1 VGGKVRQRQIVVGR
15 RGGTECLHKTLSHP
29 TASAPSQTQEGFR
42 WTFIKYEGAK
52 GFLPSLSAGEA
63 SGREE
68 A

>member
-1 VGGKVRQRQIVVGR
+1 VEQSACTKPF
-15 RGGTECLHKTLSHP
+15 L

-63 SGREE
+63 SGRE
-68 A
+68 AA